1 MDPFAALGAAAAI
14 AQFVQMGVSLVSKA
28 SDIYSSA
35 SGMPR
40 EDEQLDFVIRELS
53 KVSESDVFKKPAS
66 QQTDA
71 EKALVVVAER
81 CKQLSDKILQIL
93 KRTKAD
99 GPKSK
104 QSDTL
109 ETNANDPKSKRQS
122 AIAALRSMWN
132 DKEKKELKRDA
143 DDCWNLLHLQLA
155 LVMRFV

>member
-35 SGMPR
+35 SGMHR
-40 EDEQLDFVIRELS
+40 EDEQLDFVIRELL
-53 KVSESDVFKKPAS
+53 KVSDSVAFKKSAW

-71 EKALVVVAER
+71 EKALVVVAEKF
-81 CKQLSDKILQIL
+81 KQLSNKILLIP
-93 KRTKAD
+93 KRTKA
-99 GPKSK
+99 
-104 QSDTL
+104 
-109 ETNANDPKSKRQS
+109 NDPNSKRQS
-122 AIAALRSMWN
+122 AIAALKSMWN

-143 DDCWNLLHLQLA
+143 DDCRNLFHIQLA